1 MNGLNAKIK
10 DLEQEII
17 ALNAL
22 NKQNEKIIRELRDK
36 LNQPDPMIEQLKKQ
50 IKALEQENKKQVDTI
65 NDLKMEMKD
74 NELSH

>member
-1 MNGLNAKIK
+1 
-10 DLEQEII
+10 
-17 ALNAL
+17 
-22 NKQNEKIIRELRDK
+22 
-36 LNQPDPMIEQLKKQ
+36 MIEQLKKQ

>member
-1 MNGLNAKIK
+1 LNGLNAKIK